1 LDIDVEIKSPRGKS
15 LYLEKRRQ
23 RDKLP
28 LEVSVGIFQFCF
40 SNEFSSLTHK
50 IVHFSI
56 SPQDVDTRALA
67 REVDK
72 AAIRPGVNT
81 LTEQTME
88 TIHASIT
95 RVSQYGIGSLHSVAA
110 EGGGRGRAA
119 DLGGTLQGGCI
130 LGTKLE
136 FWRLRC
142 KVLA

>member
-1 LDIDVEIKSPRGKS
+1 MFQVLKGGNLDIDVEIKSPRGKS

-81 LTEQTME
+81 LTEQTLE

-95 RVSQYGIGSLHSVAA
+95 RVSQYGIGQWL
-110 EGGGRGRAA
+110 
-119 DLGGTLQGGCI
+119 
-130 LGTKLE
+130 K
-136 FWRLRC
+136 
-142 KVLA
+142 